1 MLSARR
7 RVLAAGR
14 DTVTQED
21 LKAAL
26 DAFIP
31 SAQGL
36 EKEMQE
42 LVAVL
47 ECTDR
52 EFLPADWQKRL
63 AQPDGRTKLQER
75 LMAMREILEK

>member
-1 MLSARR
+1 MR
-7 RVLAAGR
+7 AGACWPTGG
-14 DTVTQED
+14 DVVNQAD
-21 LKAAL
+21 LKAAI

-52 EFLPADWQKRL
+52 EFLPQDWQQRL
-63 AQPDGRTKLQER
+63 AQPEGRTHLQER
-75 LMAMREILEK
+75 LMAIREIIEQ

>member
-1 MLSARR
+1 
-7 RVLAAGR
+7 LAAGS
-14 DTVTQED
+14 DVVNQAD

-52 EFLPADWQKRL
+52 EFLPQDWQQRL
-63 AQPDGRTKLQER
+63 AQPEGRTRLQER
-75 LMAMREILEK
+75 LMAIREIMER